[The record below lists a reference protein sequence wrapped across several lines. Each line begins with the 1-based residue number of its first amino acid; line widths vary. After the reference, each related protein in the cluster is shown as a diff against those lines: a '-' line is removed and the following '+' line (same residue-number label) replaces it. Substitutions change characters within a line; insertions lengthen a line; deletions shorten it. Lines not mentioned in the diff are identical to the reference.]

1 VSRVGLVLGGGGV
14 TGASYHFATLLA
26 IQMATGWDPATADV
40 IVATSA
46 GAFAAAVVRGGA
58 LGLDT
63 IVRPGEDRA
72 AVADR
77 IGNRVYRKS
86 TFGGVGRWI
95 RRGVVPS
102 IRHPG
107 LTALLGAP
115 GRFDAGGIADWV
127 SEQVP
132 HIADSWP
139 DRPTVVVAYD
149 IDAHRRVPFGTES
162 APDVSLADAV
172 AASSAV
178 PVVFSPYV
186 IKGTSYVDGGVV
198 SGTNADL
205 VLGDRAPLDLLLVIA
220 PMAAEEERRG
230 ARFPEALFDRVGR
243 SRLQEELDQ
252 VADVWPQ
259 TATLVIR
266 PSPQVL
272 EVMRPN
278 PMSAER
284 AVPTFIRALASMR
297 AKLAKP
303 QVWSVLEE
311 YLT

>member
-1 VSRVGLVLGGGGV
+1 MSRVGLILGGGGV
-14 TGASYHFATLLA
+14 TGASYHLATLLA

-40 IVATSA
+40 IVGTSA

-58 LGLDT
+58 LGLDS
-63 IVRPGEDRA
+63 IVHPGEDRA
-72 AVADR
+72 AVARR
-77 IGNRVYRKS
+77 IGERVYRKS
-86 TFGGVGRWI
+86 SFGGVGRWI

-107 LTALLGAP
+107 VTVLLGAP
-115 GRFDAGGIADWV
+115 GRFDASGIGDWV
-127 SEQVP
+127 REQVP

-149 IDAHRRVPFGTES
+149 IDARRRVPFGTES
-162 APDVSLADAV
+162 APDVTLADAV

-205 VLGDRAPLDLLLVIA
+205 VLGDRAPLDLLLAIA
-220 PMAAEEERRG
+220 PMAAEEERRN
-230 ARFPEALFDRVGR
+230 ARFPESLFDRVGR
-243 SRLQEELDQ
+243 SQLQDELAQ
-252 VADVWPQ
+252 VAEVWPD

-272 EVMRPN
+272 EAMRPN
-278 PMSAER
+278 PMSADR

-303 QVWSVLEE
+303 QVWKVLEE